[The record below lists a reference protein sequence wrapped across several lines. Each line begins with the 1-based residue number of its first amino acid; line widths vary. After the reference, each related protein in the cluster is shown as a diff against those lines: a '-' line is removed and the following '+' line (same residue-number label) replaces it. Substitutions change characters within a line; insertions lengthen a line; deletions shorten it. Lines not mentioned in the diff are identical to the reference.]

1 VLQKNRTTA
10 NSNPEAKITLIRTS
24 TMANIKGII
33 IPVNW
38 DRNGNVISIAIATHD
53 EDEIIVEGQRL
64 IAQLKTLLRE
74 EVQVSGVLTR
84 RGGRKS
90 IKVETF
96 SRKRNP
102 SNINL
107 YQS

>member
-1 VLQKNRTTA
+1 
-10 NSNPEAKITLIRTS
+10 
-24 TMANIKGII
+24 MANIKGII

-38 DRNGNVISIAIATHD
+38 DRNGNVISVAIATHD
-53 EDEIIVEGQRL
+53 EDEIIVEGQGL
-64 IAQLKTLLRE
+64 VSQLKALLRE
-74 EVQVSGVLTR
+74 EVQVSGILTQ
-84 RGGRKS
+84 RGGKKS
-90 IKVETF
+90 IKVEKF

>member
-1 VLQKNRTTA
+1 
-10 NSNPEAKITLIRTS
+10 
-24 TMANIKGII
+24 MANIKGII

-38 DRNGNVISIAIATHD
+38 DRNGNVISVAIATHD

-74 EVQVSGVLTR
+74 EVQISGILTQK
-84 RGGRKS
+84 GGKKS

-96 SRKRNP
+96 SRKRNLL
-102 SNINL
+102 NVNL
-107 YQS
+107 CQS